1 MSPVTIE
8 IKSATEII
16 SASNGRKKRKRN
28 RSSIINGVENERING
43 VDETNSKDTIIQNEN
58 SIERPKKKRRKLSK
72 IHTNDI
78 TEKNDKTSIEIKEN
92 ENEISDEKV
101 VKVKTKGLSG
111 KYFRK
116 AFTSPNGFDELKTFI
131 TICTENKKKDLA
143 SEYLLAGGNILEVL
157 RLLDNSDNK
166 NISKAATVFT
176 AINILIMKILTNFP
190 QNLPSAEEACRHL
203 INSHLSSVYSMLST
217 QSNAKQHKVVL
228 KLLTAIVSLGGTLP
242 RELVAH
248 LSFQPK
254 VIESL
259 LHHVKP
265 SDPENVRTCY
275 IHFILAFLIE
285 GNITVIKSLLDK
297 RDVLTSIFPGLIYDK
312 PEIIN
317 LVLAS
322 IKKYILENPG
332 ISKTLKL
339 YVFCTPIVQSLVSLY
354 NWKGPNNWS
363 KGKRNK
369 TVTKDVPAE
378 EKELVTNIVHN
389 FLITLL
395 TSHRHG
401 IIFHDRT
408 IGTSRDKHN
417 NQLINTVLQ
426 SLDRHWEHVKPSDLV
441 VKIMAA
447 CPSLIRSQLSYL
459 ESYLEPRVSKK
470 WISVMTF
477 VKQIIET
484 VDMDMCLK
492 TCSPELNISQLTNA
506 IGSLCV
512 PSLLMKAAIIP
523 SLNHSSIIVR
533 HEAMELL
540 LSMINQMKKYLLA
553 TKSYN
558 MNIFEVK
565 NSVMDYIIKTVPNLN
580 TILKV
585 WTDAFTITTDVNNL
599 LEDNCLSE
607 PSKQNHFSTI
617 LNVLHIYNDIC
628 PELLDITLDI
638 QPNLLFSGLNNLYDV
653 DNDELIIL
661 RIKAIQFLLALDSSE
676 FAPSKTTFVETFLFL
691 SLLLNEHSSMIS
703 SYAKATIKTLLNVT
717 GIFEGCHEQM
727 DIWINGLCNIHN
739 SVDKTEVVNWLIK
752 LVKTTNKHMDKYVN
766 MIITAEEAANF
777 DEVINANTLKNIL
790 YELYTIEDRKEKDK
804 NIKKL
809 YMQSATSISPILC
822 CAIHKLKMASTSVLL
837 QYVSYIL
844 VHTLHYQVNPEPLIY
859 LITDIQDLQA
869 EKYLLS
875 WCSNSNPISIPK
887 IFSSMNI
894 MHKLSKALMKNST
907 IELNKLFTGD
917 IILIFKYENEEVTIN
932 HSLSTY
938 EIIVLQ
944 KMITFY
950 FTHDIRKN
958 DLNEVKFNN
967 YKRVIICL
975 LNIANTIMIEDNS
988 TFVQNFV
995 KTIFSH
1001 PVILQYFSFYRDESA
1016 IGSTIINL
1024 IVDICQIVIDE
1035 YKLSIIDLL
1044 TPYKNKAII
1053 QIEKVV
1059 HESHVQYISSY
1070 KNIIMLLEQLQLTA
1084 EDIVDLLTTL
1094 SKVEKNMFML
1104 KNTSSLSICGYI
1116 FPKLLQLLCNEEI
1129 RFVHSEVSKLD
1140 THFVKKAFSY
1150 LIFLKQHHVS
1160 DINLWETAL
1169 REYLYYFPHNIAA
1182 IDTNVFKSVLRKNI
1196 EDTNAQLISF
1206 LLSRNV
1212 TFLPS
1217 FIQYALKYENMKEN
1231 TYLLSIIENNLKYE
1245 WKEDLIK
1252 KLSDSYKDE
1261 ILHYISHPAE
1271 SKKWIEE
1278 NMNVICYIIDNSFDL
1293 ETCKNICYTVLQIGD
1308 QLNMVHT
1315 CYIHLLKSLYYKYAL
1330 LEEDDIQVIMNFVQ
1344 ILFHIITL
1352 TLKKECKN
1360 IEKLTLLCE
1369 KLNSTI
1375 NHLKEKKN
1383 DFIFEDLCRNHSW
1396 PQFIRFSLKLGFS
1409 LTKDNKTYLPI
1420 LKTLCTLCDV
1430 ICKDD
1435 SNNDYAKTIF
1445 EMMTSHSEFVNT
1457 MLKSSIIKRDI
1468 IHLLWILIQKNKSV
1482 MISSHIPLYLAAYGA
1497 TLSETDQLILLI
1509 LQYYERNNIKINE
1522 YRPYLWGNAAAIHY
1536 SVKGDVSTALWRQPS
1551 TFEVLALFEKE
1562 MVENTIKYYPIN
1574 RSLQSSELYNAG
1586 DIYDPA
1592 FYLPLLCYLLSDN
1605 NIVPCYKITQSGALA
1620 LILMACSS
1628 NHSEVRMAAYTVI
1641 SRYYFHLESSSFKEK
1656 VLWMRLIDS
1665 LRNGILS
1672 TEINLQDMH
1681 IICLVSTFLA
1691 RTSITATQP
1700 LNPLY
1705 LPLHNFLMAKP
1716 ALDLNT
1722 IPELLQLFH
1731 SSDVHHKEHRH
1742 WILETIRDGIKT
1754 ERDVEIACKCMLY
1767 KMLLDFFTCLLS
1779 DIKTK
1784 KLILEVI
1791 ESSTRIPKSCRLLIR
1806 GYGLLSWLTETV
1818 IRLENCDPQYVT
1830 LLINIVSNI
1839 LKALLWVKQEY
1850 DSYKFLL
1857 LKILLSLKTR
1867 LTIGLSIFSFE
1878 QYLTLLQKLLVSKDL
1893 NNIVSKED
1901 MKDIVNFSK
1910 NLIGK
1915 IDEYENML
1923 DHGCE
1928 YVNKTEISN
1937 MANELEA
1944 TRTSMRSLVWTWCKY
1959 RVR

>member
-1 MSPVTIE
+1 MSPVIIE
-8 IKSATEII
+8 ETTEIM
-16 SASNGRKKRKRN
+16 SASDGRKKRKRN
-28 RSSIINGVENERING
+28 RSSLINGVENEQVNG
-43 VDETNSKDTIIQNEN
+43 IDETNSNNTIIEDEN
-58 SIERPKKKRRKLSK
+58 NTEGHKKKRRKLSK
-72 IHTNDI
+72 ISVNEI
-78 TEKNDKTSIEIKEN
+78 TEENDKTSVEIKKDQD
-92 ENEISDEKV
+92 EISDKKV
-101 VKVKTKGLSG
+101 VKIKIKGLSG

-116 AFTSPNGFDELKTFI
+116 AFTSPNGFDELKTFV

-157 RLLDNSDNK
+157 RLLDSSDKK
-166 NISKAATVFT
+166 NINKATTVFT
-176 AINILIMKILTNFP
+176 AINILIMKILANFP
-190 QNLPSAEEACRHL
+190 QNLSSAEEACRHL
-203 INSHLSSVYSMLST
+203 INSHLSSVHSMLST
-217 QSNAKQHKVVL
+217 QSSAKQHKVIL

-259 LHHVKP
+259 LQHVKP
-265 SDPENVRTCY
+265 SDSQNVRTCY

-285 GNITVIKSLLDK
+285 GNITVIRSLLDK
-297 RDVLTSIFPGLIYDK
+297 GDVLTSIFPGLIYDK

-317 LVLAS
+317 LVLVS

-339 YVFCTPIVQSLVSLY
+339 YVFSTPIVQSLVSLY

-369 TVTKDVPAE
+369 TATKDVPAE
-378 EKELVTNIVHN
+378 EKELVTNIVHE

-417 NQLINTVLQ
+417 NQLIHTVLQ

-447 CPSLIRSQLSYL
+447 CPSLIRSQLIYL

-477 VKQIIET
+477 IKQIIET

-512 PSLLMKAAIIP
+512 PSLLIKAVIIP

-533 HEAMELL
+533 HEAIELL

-558 MNIFEVK
+558 INIFEVK
-565 NSVMDYIIKTVPNLN
+565 TNVMDYIMKTVPNLN
-580 TILKV
+580 IILKV
-585 WTDAFTITTDVNNL
+585 WTDAFVVTTDANNL

-607 PSKQNHFSTI
+607 PSKQKHFSTI

-628 PELLDITLDI
+628 PELLDTTLDV

-653 DNDELIIL
+653 DDDELIIL

-676 FAPSKTTFVETFLFL
+676 FAPSKTTFAETFLFL
-691 SLLLNEHSSMIS
+691 SLLLNENSSMIS
-703 SYAKATIKTLLNVT
+703 SYAKAATKTLLNIT
-717 GIFEGCHEQM
+717 GMFEGCHEQM
-727 DIWINGLCNIHN
+727 DIWINGLCNVHD
-739 SVDKTEVVNWLIK
+739 SVDKAEIINWLIK
-752 LVKTTNKHMDKYVN
+752 LIKITTKHMDKYVN
-766 MIITAEEAANF
+766 MIIKAEESANA
-777 DEVINANTLKNIL
+777 DEVINANTLKNIF
-790 YELYTIEDRKEKDK
+790 YELYIIEDKNEKDK
-804 NIKKL
+804 NVKKF

-822 CAIHKLKMASTSVLL
+822 CAIHKLKMTSTSVLL
-837 QYVSYIL
+837 QYISYIL

-875 WCSNSNPISIPK
+875 WCPNNNPISIPK

-894 MHKLSKALMKNST
+894 MHRLSKALMKDST
-907 IELNKLFTGD
+907 ILQLNELFTGD
-917 IILIFKYENEEVTIN
+917 IKLIFKYGNEEVIVN
-932 HSLSTY
+932 HTLSTY
-938 EIIVLQ
+938 EIIVLL
-944 KMITFY
+944 KMSIFY

-958 DLNEVKFNN
+958 NLNEVKFNN

-975 LNIANTIMIEDNS
+975 LNIANTVTSEDNS

-1001 PVILQYFSFYRDESA
+1001 PVILQYFSFYRDENA
-1016 IGSTIINL
+1016 IGSRITNL
-1024 IVDICQIVIDE
+1024 ILDICQIVIDE
-1035 YKLSIIDLL
+1035 YKLSITDLL
-1044 TPYKNKAII
+1044 TPYKNKAIL
-1053 QIEKVV
+1053 QIEKIV
-1059 HESHVQYISSY
+1059 HKSHDQCTSTY
-1070 KNIIMLLEQLQLTA
+1070 KNIVMLLEQLQFTA
-1084 EDIVDLLTTL
+1084 GDIVYLLSTL
-1094 SKVEKNMFML
+1094 SKLEKNMFML

-1116 FPKLLQLLCNEEI
+1116 FPKLLQLLYNEKI
-1129 RFVHSEVSKLD
+1129 RSAHSEVSKLD

-1169 REYLYYFPHNIAA
+1169 QEYLYYFPHNIAA
-1182 IDTNVFKSVLRKNI
+1182 IDTNMFKSILRKNI
-1196 EDTNAQLISF
+1196 EVTNAQLISF

-1212 TFLPS
+1212 KFLPS
-1217 FIQYALKYENMKEN
+1217 FIQYAIKSENIKEN
-1231 TYLLSIIENNLKYE
+1231 THLLSIIENNLKYE
-1245 WKEDLIK
+1245 WKEELIQ

-1261 ILHYISHPAE
+1261 ILHYITHPAE

-1278 NMNVICYIIDNSFDL
+1278 NVNVICYIINNTFDL
-1293 ETCKNICYTVLQIGD
+1293 GTCKDICYTVLQIGD
-1308 QLNMVHT
+1308 QLDMVHT
-1315 CYIHLLKSLYYKYAL
+1315 CYIQLLQSLYYKYAL
-1330 LEEDDIQVIMNFVQ
+1330 LKEDDIQVIMNFVQ

-1352 TLKKECKN
+1352 TLKKESKN

-1369 KLNSTI
+1369 KLNGAI
-1375 NHLKEKKN
+1375 NYLKEKKN
-1383 DFIFEDLCRNHSW
+1383 GFIFEDLSTNHSW
-1396 PQFIRFSLKLGFS
+1396 PQFTRFSLKLGFT
-1409 LTKDNKTYLPI
+1409 LTKDNKIYLPI
-1420 LKTLCTLCDV
+1420 LKTLCTLCEV

-1435 SNNDYAKTIF
+1435 SNNEYAKTIF
-1445 EMMTSHSEFVNT
+1445 EMTISHSEFVNI
-1457 MLKSSIIKRDI
+1457 MLKSSIIKRDVI
-1468 IHLLWILIQKNKSV
+1468 QLLWILIQKNKSV
-1482 MISSHIPLYLAAYGA
+1482 MVSSHIPLYLAAYGA
-1497 TLSETDQLILLI
+1497 TMSETDQLILLI
-1509 LQYYERNNIKINE
+1509 LQYYESNNVKINE
-1522 YRPYLWGNAAAIHY
+1522 YRPYLWGNAAATHY

-1551 TFEVLALFEKE
+1551 TFEVLGLFEKE
-1562 MVENTIKYYPIN
+1562 IVENTIKYYPIS

-1605 NIVPCYKITQSGALA
+1605 NIVACYKITQSGALA

-1628 NHSEVRMAAYTVI
+1628 NHSEVRMAAYTAI

-1672 TEINLQDMH
+1672 TEINLQDMR
-1681 IICLVSTFLA
+1681 IISLVSTFLA
-1691 RTSITATQP
+1691 RTSIIATQP
-1700 LNPLY
+1700 LHPLY

-1754 ERDVEIACKCMLY
+1754 ERDVDVACKCMLY

-1791 ESSTRIPKSCRLLIR
+1791 DSSTRIPKSCLLLIR
-1806 GYGLLSWLTETV
+1806 GYGLLFWLTETV
-1818 IRLENCDPQYVT
+1818 IRLENCDAQYVT
-1830 LLINIVSNI
+1830 LFINIVSNI
-1839 LKALLWVKQEY
+1839 LKALLCAKQEY
-1850 DSYKFLL
+1850 DSHKVLL

-1867 LTIGLSIFSFE
+1867 LTIGISMFSFE
-1878 QYLTLLQKLLVSKDL
+1878 QYLSLLQKLLVSKDL
-1893 NNIVSKED
+1893 DNVISKED
-1901 MKDIVNFSK
+1901 MKDIVDFSK
-1910 NLIGK
+1910 SLIGK

-1923 DHGCE
+1923 NHGCE
-1928 YVNKTEISN
+1928 FVGKTENSN
-1937 MANELEA
+1937 MENELEA